1 MIRTKDQEELFR
13 LIAEYLDE
21 DIRCVA
27 IGGTAM
33 MFEHYKTATK
43 DIDLVF
49 RSESDRTTFIKAI
62 EELGYKEIAIG
73 DVYDAKRKYHSNKP
87 RLYTRG
93 DERFDLFIK
102 NVFGYDIEFNQERAM
117 RRNDFLGQKELTLLL
132 FPVEELILLKVI
144 TGRLKDHEDI
154 EMVLEIE
161 KTVDWNLIV
170 QKAIK
175 QKKNNDWI
183 LINLEETLQKL
194 RKRFFIKQEI
204 FETIYDA
211 QAHR

>member
-1 MIRTKDQEELFR
+1 M
-13 LIAEYLDE
+13 
-21 DIRCVA
+21 
-27 IGGTAM
+27 
-33 MFEHYKTATK
+33 
-43 DIDLVF
+43 
-49 RSESDRTTFIKAI
+49 
-62 EELGYKEIAIG
+62 
-73 DVYDAKRKYHSNKP
+73 
-87 RLYTRG
+87 YTRG

-132 FPVEELILLKVI
+132 LPVEELILLKAI

-154 EMVLEIE
+154 EMILEIE

-183 LINLEETLQKL
+183 LIDLEETLQKL